1 MKTMVEIR
9 EISSRDDAIL
19 KRIQAVW
26 ESSVRA
32 THTFLTE
39 ADIVA
44 LRPEVWQG
52 AEHIDQLYGFFDDD
66 NALQGFIGVQG
77 KKIEMLFVD
86 AAARG
91 QGIGG
96 KLLRFATGTLG
107 ANAVDVNEQNGQGA
121 AFYAH
126 MGFEMAGRSALDEQ
140 GRPFPILHLEMR

>member
-1 MKTMVEIR
+1 MVAIR
-9 EISSRDDAIL
+9 AIIARDRDVL
-19 KRIQAVW
+19 NRIQTVW

-44 LRPEVWQG
+44 MRPEVWQG
-52 AEHIDQLYGFFDDD
+52 AEQIDQLYGFFDDGD
-66 NALQGFIGVQG
+66 TLQGIIGVQG

-107 ANAVDVNEQNGQGA
+107 ANAVDVNDQNGQGA

-126 MGFEMAGRSALDEQ
+126 MGFEVAGRSALDEQ